1 MLFNIEETE
10 PVCSG
15 WLVPDNPSSPTALL
29 LVTEGGRRRRE
40 IRAQVPRPDLAGV
53 GLHTVGHAG
62 FRMDE
67 TVDPALVA
75 GEPYELY
82 ELASN
87 TLIFRRVPGADLP
100 LRIFHLE
107 TQTHPVYALSRHLSP
122 WIRMIYGHLE
132 MMTHETLSSI
142 VRVDWPS
149 VLLSGGTFYR
159 NYEAALRQREY
170 IRVALLSRPEREFA
184 AKLLRIKALAEV
196 PANRTGWRTL
206 GQGALMAALAEVD
219 LTNPAALGRVLGR
232 LDDEAA
238 MTIANPTT
246 RKLVANLPNLPL
258 DKHHVGSA
266 LSSLATFD
274 LVGFDDDLDGFVDT
288 LEALLGLDGLSR
300 EALAGPPELDAVV
313 DSVAEC
319 RAAHEL
325 MDLDEGVF
333 ELARTAFDKAR
344 ADEDAA

>member
-15 WLVPDNPSSPTALL
+15 WLIPDNPSAPTALL

-40 IRAQVPRPDLAGV
+40 IRAQVARPDLAGS
-53 GLHTVGHAG
+53 GLFPAGNPG

-87 TLIFRRVPGADLP
+87 TLVFRRAPGADLP
-100 LRIFHLE
+100 LRVFHLE
-107 TQTHPVYALSRHLSP
+107 TQTNPVYPVSRHLSP
-122 WIRMIYGHLE
+122 WIRMIYGQLE

-142 VRVDWPS
+142 VRVDWQS

-170 IRVALLSRPEREFA
+170 IRIALLSRPEREFA
-184 AKLLRIKALAEV
+184 SKLLRIKALADN

-206 GQGALMAALAEVD
+206 GQADLMAALAD
-219 LTNPAALGRVLGR
+219 IDITNVQALGRVLSR
-232 LDDEAA
+232 LDDETA

-288 LEALLGLDGLSR
+288 LEALVGLDGLPR
-300 EALAGPPELDAVV
+300 DAIAGPPELDAVV
-313 DSVAEC
+313 EAVAEC
-319 RAAHEL
+319 RAAQEL
-325 MDLDEGVF
+325 LDLDEGVF
-333 ELARTAFDKAR
+333 TLARTAFDKAR
-344 ADEDAA
+344 AEDEVA